1 MTTETP
7 PLPAA
12 RRGEEIRLAGLC
24 GFLAFFTF
32 NAGWVAGDAAQPRAF
47 HPADHDISD
56 LGALTGNSP
65 WLYNQLAANVSGLLV
80 ILLGIGLW
88 RAQTPGRRG
97 WVGVLGTAAVVL
109 AGLGTFLDG
118 IFRLDC
124 QAIDD
129 GCVND
134 SWHSHAHK
142 IESAGT
148 AAAIFLMLFLLPLVL
163 RRLGVVRWQPLL
175 AAVPLLLAANIVF
188 SLLGDGAATRA
199 GTVVVF
205 LALAYAGLQLLQR
218 SRKDERNENPRASGG
233 FRWAVLGSNQ

>member
-1 MTTETP
+1 MTTEST
-7 PLPAA
+7 PLPAT

-24 GFLAFFTF
+24 GLLAFFTF
-32 NAGWVAGDAAQPRAF
+32 NVGWIAGDAAQPRAF

-56 LGALTGNSP
+56 LGALTANNP
-65 WLYNQLAANVSGLLV
+65 WLYNQLAANLSGLLV
-80 ILLGIGLW
+80 IALGIGIW
-88 RAQTPGRRG
+88 RAQTPTRRG
-97 WVGVLGTAAVVL
+97 WVGILGPTAMVT

-124 QAIDD
+124 QAIDN

-142 IESAGT
+142 IESAFS
-148 AAAIFLMLFLLPLVL
+148 AAAIFPMLFLLPFVL
-163 RRLGVVRWQPLL
+163 RRMGVVRWQPLL

-188 SLLGDGAATRA
+188 SLLGNGAATRA

-205 LALAYAGLQLLQR
+205 CALGYAGLQLVQR
-218 SRKDERNENPRASGG
+218 SEVARETTKSG
-233 FRWAVLGSNQ
+233 